1 MTLLLLLLL
10 QAKSPDLPLQGPAG
24 KCGTEIPWIT
34 GRNEALSVAKKSGK
48 PVLWWV
54 TSVPRSPMDR
64 KLVLHKYM
72 LAGPWMMPDIVFL
85 ASRSFVPLRAASDG
99 KYGIERF
106 AFIEPGFVILDSRG
120 KVLGKMDRISTF
132 QEDHLRD
139 FLLSFLRKKP
149 AIETT
154 RPAALSHLA
163 RNDVTS
169 ALESLRKDE
178 TPHGRYLL
186 GAALHL
192 QRRDDEGREVWKEL
206 VRKNPEA
213 RWAWKAS
220 AELAGDGPFVR
231 GFEVFTTPRGPV
243 KKITVEPALEFLLS
257 MQRAHGGWDDSW
269 YNFGGDD
276 SLPNVYM
283 ASTALISL
291 ALLEWKEK
299 NRRIEGALAA
309 AEKFMRDES
318 RIAHDDKDEI
328 LWAYVYR
335 LLYFSRT
342 RDAEMMERLVA
353 AIAKMQLRSGA
364 FRHEYANPFATASTL
379 HALSEARRAGAE
391 VPKGVVERAVA
402 ALKKCRTK
410 EGLYS
415 YGMGGGRTRVEG
427 AAGRGPLCE
436 LGLTL
441 WGAGTKKRLRAALRT
456 SFQHHDR
463 LERVRKYDDHAD
475 RYQNGGFFFWYDLHG
490 QAEAIHLLR
499 ERASAKLMIRRVL
512 SIAEIDGAWVDSHE
526 LGRPYG
532 TAMALLVLKRCSDV
546 K

>member
-10 QAKSPDLPLQGPAG
+10 QAKSPDLPLQGPARN
-24 KCGTEIPWIT
+24 CGTEIPWIT
-34 GRNEALSVAKKSGK
+34 NREEALSRAKKSGK

-54 TSVPRSPMDR
+54 TGIPRSPMDR
-64 KLVLHKYM
+64 KKVLHKYM

-85 ASRSFVPLRAASDG
+85 ASKSFIPLRADSDG
-99 KYGIERF
+99 KNGIERF
-106 AFIEPGFVILDSRG
+106 TFIEPGFVILDSRG
-120 KVLGKMDRISTF
+120 KVIGKMDRISTF

-139 FLLSFLRKKP
+139 HLLSFLEKKP
-149 AIETT
+149 DLPPPRPPAIK
-154 RPAALSHLA
+154 LLA
-163 RNDVTS
+163 QNRVKD
-169 ALESLRKDE
+169 ALESLREDRS
-178 TPHGRYLL
+178 PRGRYLV

-192 QRRDDEGREVWKEL
+192 QQRDGEGREVWKKLLQE
-206 VRKNPEA
+206 NPES

-231 GFEVFTTPRGPV
+231 GFEVFTSPRGPM
-243 KKITVEPALEFLLS
+243 KELTVEPAIQYLLS
-257 MQRAHGGWDDSW
+257 MQRAHGGWNDSW
-269 YNFGGDD
+269 YNFGGDN

-299 NRRIEGALAA
+299 NPGIGKALVA

-318 RIAHDDKDEI
+318 RIAHGDKNEI
-328 LWAYVYR
+328 LWAYIFR

-342 RDAEMMERLVA
+342 RDGEMMEKLIS
-353 AIAKMQLRSGA
+353 AIGKMQLRSGA

-379 HALSEARRAGAE
+379 HALRMALEAGAE
-391 VPKGVVERAVA
+391 VPKTVVNRAVA
-402 ALKKCRTK
+402 SLKKCRTRD
-410 EGLYS
+410 GLFS
-415 YGMGGGRTRVEG
+415 YYMGGGRTRVEG
-427 AAGRGPLCE
+427 AAGRGPLCQ

-441 WGAGTKKRLRAALRT
+441 WNGGTKKDLRTALQT
-456 SFQHHDR
+456 SFQHHHH
-463 LERVRKYDDHAD
+463 LERIRKYDDHAD
-475 RYQNGGFFFWYDLHG
+475 RFQNGGFFFWYDLHG

-499 ERASAKLMIRRVL
+499 DRKSAKSMVQRVL

-532 TAMALLVLKRCSDV
+532 TAMALLVLKRCSTL